1 MLKTLR
7 KSRTLSQGWHRAFYS
22 GKSFKRKRNAKC
34 NAVSLNPG
42 VGQTASANCA
52 FLHNQALEFSSEDS
66 LLPLPWIQLKRKSP
80 FTTFQGIHIYIWKK
94 RRKAVYSWT
103 QILPHRKWAQSM
115 WIIKLLLSLPITII
129 NMTKSTGHAALPEH
143 AGLITDRARQSFR
156 GNYRN

>member
-22 GKSFKRKRNAKC
+22 GKSFKRKKNAKC

-66 LLPLPWIQLKRKSP
+66 LLQLPWIQLKRKSP

-94 RRKAVYSWT
+94 EEKQYTVGLKFCLTESGPNQSELLNSYWVFPLRLSIWPNQQAT
-103 QILPHRKWAQSM
+103 LPSH
-115 WIIKLLLSLPITII
+115 
-129 NMTKSTGHAALPEH
+129 ST
-143 AGLITDRARQSFR
+143 RV
-156 GNYRN
+156 